1 MSLPTLSEF
10 ASSVKPPSASDVP
23 PLLRQLVEVHG
34 ADWVDLAGLDAWMQQ
49 PGDRVLLIGGDP
61 VRFPECLDVAVV
73 LPVLHRH
80 FQRRFAMGVARRDA
94 EDAIGAR
101 LAASR
106 RPTLVF
112 LRDGQY
118 VTAIGGMQDWD
129 VYLQEVARALAMPT
143 TRIPGIGIAVV
154 AAAGPACHGAEHA

>member
-1 MSLPTLSEF
+1 MTMSTLAEF
-10 ASSVKPPSASDVP
+10 ASTVRPPQAADVP

-34 ADWVDLAGLDAWMQQ
+34 ADWVDAAGFDAWKSQ

-73 LPVLHRH
+73 LPELRRH
-80 FQRRFAMGVARRDA
+80 LGKRFAMGVARREA
-94 EDAIGAR
+94 EDALGAK
-101 LAASR
+101 LAAPR

-118 VTAIGGMQDWD
+118 VTALAGMHDWD
-129 VYLQEVARALAMPT
+129 VYLREVERALAMPA
-143 TRIPGIGIAVV
+143 TRVPGIGIAVV
-154 AAAGPACHGAEHA
+154 SASAGPSCS

>member
-1 MSLPTLSEF
+1 MSMPALSEF
-10 ASSVKPPSASDVP
+10 ASTVKPPSEADVP
-23 PLLRQLVEVHG
+23 PLLRQLVDQHG

-49 PGDRVLLIGGDP
+49 PGDRVLFIGGDP

-80 FQRRFAMGVARRDA
+80 FQRRFAMGAARREA

-106 RPTLVF
+106 RPSLVF

-118 VTAIGGMQDWD
+118 VTVIGGMQDWD
-129 VYLQEVARALAMPT
+129 VYLREVAQALAMPT

-154 AAAGPACHGAEHA
+154 AATASACH

>member
-1 MSLPTLSEF
+1 MSLSLAEF
-10 ASSVKPPSASDVP
+10 ASTVRPPQAGDVP

-34 ADWVDLAGLDAWMQQ
+34 AQWVDAAGLDAWMNQ

-73 LPVLHRH
+73 LPILQRH
-80 FQRRFAMGVARRDA
+80 FENRFAMGVARREA

-112 LRDGQY
+112 LRDGKY
-118 VTAIGGMQDWD
+118 VTVVCGMLDWD
-129 VYLQEVARALAMPT
+129 VYVREVGQALAMPT
-143 TRIPGIGIAVV
+143 SRIPGIGIAVV
-154 AAAGPACHGAEHA
+154 TAQSDSSCH